1 MKILALDTATE
12 ACSAALYLDGQVLPR
27 FERAGRSHTK
37 LLLPMVQALLAEG
50 GCRFGQLDGIVCGV
64 GPGSFAGVRIA
75 VSYVKGLALAIDR
88 PVFGVSSLAM
98 LAQAALNRGAAQ
110 VLAAIDARMNEVY
123 VGRFGR
129 AADGRAVALQAAVVC
144 APDAVPSAGPGP
156 WTAVGTGWGTYEAAL
171 RQATGAELAALDGAA
186 LPSAEEALQI
196 ALPEFAAGHFFAADR
211 LEPDYLRN
219 KVALTLAEQ
228 GQLKDNA
235 RRSAPALRDGKP

>member
-1 MKILALDTATE
+1 
-12 ACSAALYLDGQVLPR
+12 V
-27 FERAGRSHTK
+27 
-37 LLLPMVQALLAEG
+37 
-50 GCRFGQLDGIVCGV
+50 VCGV

-88 PVFGVSSLAM
+88 PVYGVSSLAM
-98 LAQAALNRGAAQ
+98 LAQAAANRGAVQ

-123 VGRFGR
+123 FGAFRRAEDGRVA
-129 AADGRAVALQAAVVC
+129 AADAAVVC
-144 APDAVPSAGPGP
+144 APEAAPRSGPGH
-156 WTAVGTGWGTYEAAL
+156 WAAAGSGWGTYESAL
-171 RQATGAELAALDGAA
+171 RAATAATLEAVDGVA
-186 LPSAEEALQI
+186 LPAAEEALQI
-196 ALPEFAAGHFFAADR
+196 ALPEFRAGHFFAADR